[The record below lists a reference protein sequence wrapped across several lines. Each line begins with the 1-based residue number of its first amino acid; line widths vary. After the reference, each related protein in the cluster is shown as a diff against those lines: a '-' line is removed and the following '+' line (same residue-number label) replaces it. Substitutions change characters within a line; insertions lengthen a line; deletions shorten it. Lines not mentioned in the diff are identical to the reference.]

1 MARTYHDRPA
11 HVVAVGAGESERGDH
26 SASDRDGR
34 PAVPAVVDV
43 GGGTGCREL
52 RGGPDAEQGGEVR
65 SPAVSLEL
73 GAGVLQEVEPAG
85 GVLVFAGLARC

>member
-43 GGGTGCREL
+43 GVGQVAGSCAEVLTLSKAGRSVVQLCRW
-52 RGGPDAEQGGEVR
+52 
-65 SPAVSLEL
+65 SS
-73 GAGVLQEVEPAG
+73 
-85 GVLVFAGLARC
+85 ARASFRR